1 MNIKDNLQI
10 GQVLIEAG
18 VISAED
24 LEKGLREQKKTGK
37 FICTTLIEMKLVQE
51 EVILPILSKQ
61 LNIPYI
67 KIKSLDIK
75 PDVISKVPAK
85 FVTHYKL
92 MPISLDNNKITLAV
106 TDPLDVHTL
115 DDLRLLLGFEVKPVL
130 AGEKDIQ
137 EAIRKYYGVGAET
150 IEQIVIDKSTDTTM
164 PTGMEKTEDLE
175 TLAEDAS
182 IIKFVNQLLIQAL
195 SERGSDIHIEP
206 FEDQLKV
213 RIRVDGILYDTPIPP
228 TIKYFHQAI
237 VSRIKIMANL
247 NIAER
252 RLPQDGRIRVKLQ
265 DSELDLRVSIL
276 PSSFGESV
284 HIRLLSPIFFLNLG
298 MLGLLTDDL
307 KRIEAAIKKPHG
319 IVFVTG
325 PTGAGKSTTLY
336 ACLSK
341 INSYDIKII
350 TVEDPVEYQL
360 RGIIQIQVLPKIG
373 LTFAAGLRSIL
384 RHDPDVI
391 MVGEV
396 RDYETAEVA
405 IRASLT
411 GHLVFS
417 TLHTN
422 DASGVITRLL
432 DMGVEPFLISSSLEC
447 LIAQRLVRLV
457 CPECKTPAKV
467 SEDVLVNFNI
477 SEKPKD
483 AQIFT
488 SKGCPACKFT
498 GYKGR
503 TGIYELIMMNDILR
517 EMVLQKASSQ
527 QIKKKAVELGM
538 RTLRQDGWQKILK
551 GITTIE
557 EVMRVTQQE
566 EAPAKNL

>member
-37 FICTTLIEMKLVQE
+37 FICTTLIEMKLAEE

-265 DSELDLRVSIL
+265 DGELDLRVSIL

-467 SEDVLVNFNI
+467 SDEVLVNFNI